1 LSVSVEVRVKGTPDE
16 VRKMLDFLRRKCEV
30 EYVSG
35 YYPCRYESG
44 KVRVYV
50 RVRRCADG

>member
-1 LSVSVEVRVKGTPDE
+1 MSVSVEVRVKGTPDE